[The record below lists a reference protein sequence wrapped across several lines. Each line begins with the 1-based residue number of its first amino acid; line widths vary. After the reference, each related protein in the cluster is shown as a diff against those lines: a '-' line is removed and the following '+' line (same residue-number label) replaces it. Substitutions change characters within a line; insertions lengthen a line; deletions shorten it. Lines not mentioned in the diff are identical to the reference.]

1 VNHDYIMLI
10 EFRVTNYRSL
20 RDEQLL
26 SLVASKDKSL
36 TYSNTYDSGLKVAP
50 RLLRSA
56 VIYGQNAG
64 GKSNL
69 IKALQYMRGVVIESA
84 SIMQPG
90 QTFNV
95 QPFRLDSDSGSL
107 PTEFDITFMLNGVRH
122 QYGFSISAERVVNE
136 YLLVYKAFKPQL
148 WFDRSY
154 NETTKEYDYK
164 PTTFLKGQKSLWES
178 ATRPNSLFLSM
189 AVQLNSEQLRPIFDW
204 FNNQLIIFNE
214 LSPLNSQQSIEMLKT
229 TEGKV
234 AIKHFLTAADIS
246 IADIELVT
254 RRQSVLA
261 MHADFVGGKHELK
274 NEEQDVTELLFHHE
288 TASGKAVFGLGDES
302 TGTRNLLFLI
312 GPILEMVK
320 RGVTLIIDELD
331 TSLHPLLVR
340 KLIELLH
347 SQETNPKGAQLIFST
362 HDTSLLDPD
371 LFRRDQI
378 WFVEK
383 MKDQSS
389 NLYPLSDFSVRKN
402 EWLEKGYLA
411 GRYGALPFFSNK
423 LIHRGFRY

>member
-1 VNHDYIMLI
+1 MLI
-10 EFRVTNYRSL
+10 DFKVKNYRSL

-26 SLVASKDKSL
+26 SMVASKDKTL
-36 TYSNTYDSGLKVAP
+36 IKSNTSDSGLKVVP

-69 IKALQYMRGVVIESA
+69 IKAMQYMRAVIMESA

-90 QTFNV
+90 QFFGV
-95 QPFRLDSDSGSL
+95 QPFRLDADSSKV
-107 PTEFDITFMLNGVRH
+107 PTEFEITFMLRGVRH
-122 QYGFSISAERVVNE
+122 QYGFSITSERVVNE

-154 NETTKEYDYK
+154 DPTTNAYIYK
-164 PTTFLKGQKSLWES
+164 PTNFLKGQKALWES
-178 ATRPNSLFLSM
+178 ATRQNSLFLSM
-189 AVQLNSEQLRPIFDW
+189 AVQLNSDQLRPIFDW
-204 FNNQLIIFNE
+204 FSTQLIIFNE

-229 TEGKV
+229 TEGKE
-234 AIKHFLTAADIS
+234 AISHFMSAADIS
-246 IADIELVT
+246 IADIELIT
-254 RRQSVLA
+254 RRQTVLS
-261 MHADFVGGKHELK
+261 MHADFVGGKHEMK
-274 NEEQDVTELLFHHE
+274 NEEQDVTEILFHHV
-288 TASGKAVFGLGDES
+288 TDKGKAVFGLGDES

-312 GPILEMVK
+312 GPILEMVQN
-320 RGVTLIIDELD
+320 GVTLIIDELD

-340 KLIELLH
+340 KLVELLH
-347 SQETNPKGAQLIFST
+347 NSDINMRGAQLIFST

-383 MKDQSS
+383 TRDQSS
-389 NLYPLSDFSVRKN
+389 KLYPLSDFNLRKN
-402 EWLEKGYLA
+402 ELFERGYLI
-411 GRYGALPFFSNK
+411 GRFGALPFFSDR
-423 LIHRGFRY
+423 LIKNNNFRHKNGS